1 MMARRYLFAHKRKSV
16 VNVISWISLIGLA
29 VGTTALIVVLSV
41 YNGIGELTQSL
52 FNVFDPEL
60 VVQPAQGKTFHTSS
74 IDLSAIEKIPG
85 VTAVS
90 QIAEE
95 NAWIT
100 NKQNESIVQLRGVDT
115 SYGTMTGLDTML
127 HEGTY
132 MLKGITTS
140 THIAD
145 KEEDDEIIPISQ
157 IYFLIFGGEIYDQL
171 GIGTYSNSPVAI
183 HIPKR
188 GGGIGLSMDEAF
200 NNGYAYP
207 AGLFYLQQDI
217 DSKYVIADIDLVRS
231 LMDYSDDE
239 VTTLAIATDGNTK
252 QVSKALTRILG
263 DQYTVKDR
271 FQQQPLYYKVFKS
284 ERLGI
289 ILILSLIILIAT
301 LNLVASLSLLIIDKR
316 KDIRILRSMGMSAEN
331 IRSIFF
337 SEGMMISAMG
347 VIGGLAIGF
356 LVCLLQE
363 KFGIVKMGGNFVVNA
378 FPVVMRLSDFIETF
392 VLVLI
397 LCSGSVYLTTR
408 RNKYD

>member
-1 MMARRYLFAHKRKSV
+1 MIAQRYLFARKRKSV

-29 VGTTALIVVLSV
+29 VGATALIVVLSV
-41 YNGIGELTQSL
+41 YNGIGDLTQSL

-60 VVQPAQGKTFHTSS
+60 IVEPTQGKTFHTSD
-74 IDLSAIEKIPG
+74 IDYDKLKTIRG
-85 VTAVS
+85 VTGISEIV
-90 QIAEE
+90 EE

-100 NKQNESIVQLRGVDT
+100 NKQNESIVHLRGVDST
-115 SYGTMTGLDTML
+115 YGRMTGLDTML
-127 HEGTY
+127 YEGTY
-132 MLKGITTS
+132 MLQGVTTT

-145 KEEDDEIIPISQ
+145 SEEDDEVIPISD
-157 IYFLIFGGEIYDQL
+157 IYFLIFGGEIFSNL

-207 AGLFYLQQDI
+207 AGYFYLQQEI
-217 DSKYVIADIDLVRS
+217 DSKYVVADINLVRN

-239 VTTLAIATDGNTK
+239 VTALAISTDGHTQK
-252 QVSKALTRILG
+252 VEKALENILG
-263 DQYTVKDR
+263 DQFTVKDR

-316 KDIRILRSMGMSAEN
+316 RDIRILRSMGMTSQD
-331 IRSIFF
+331 IRHIFF
-337 SEGMMISAMG
+337 TEGIMISAVG
-347 VIGGLAIGF
+347 VVGGLIVGF
-356 LVCLLQE
+356 IVCLLQQ
-363 KFGIVKMGGNFVVNA
+363 KFGIIKMGGNFIVNA
-378 FPVVMRLSDFIETF
+378 FPVAMRLTDFIQTF
-392 VLVLI
+392 LLVMI
-397 LCSGSVYLTTR
+397 LSAGSVFLTTR
-408 RNKYD
+408 RERD